1 MCRRYMGKSKSAK
14 ALHSISVRQYHSL
27 QRMLDKTYK
36 LDIKT
41 KFPVFFMW
49 LQMKKNHS
57 NVAAEV
63 LQAATQC
70 YTATLTFSRSTFH
83 FIGRCSCDTLTSRG
97 TMVSR
102 GTVTTRGMMAS
113 PDTKFPQS
121 RAKKIVPPCGMR
133 SRDTATTQCPDS
145 DFPAKFSGEIVP
157 LKLSGHGALG
167 TQMRSLAKP
176 RRQRD

>member
-1 MCRRYMGKSKSAK
+1 MPPLHGKVEIRKSSS
-14 ALHSISVRQYHSL
+14 LHFSEAVSFTSTYARQNL
-27 QRMLDKTYK
+27 QIGHKNEVPGFL
-36 LDIKT
+36 
-41 KFPVFFMW
+41 MW